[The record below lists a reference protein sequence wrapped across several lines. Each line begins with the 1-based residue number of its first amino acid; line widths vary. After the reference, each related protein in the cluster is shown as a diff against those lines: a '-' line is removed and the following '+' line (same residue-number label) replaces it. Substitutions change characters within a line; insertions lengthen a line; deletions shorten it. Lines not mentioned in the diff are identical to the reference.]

1 MTEAAIEC
9 CRPTEIVPPAEPITA
24 DTPPISEPI
33 KRLESKATGKS
44 PFSRLAATPSAVNA
58 FILHLHRCTRT
69 RGGTDT
75 VLLFTTYSARLIG
88 AILNVL
94 GRTSLRHSAREMMEQ
109 AFHLL
114 PSTTVVVSA
123 ASAPPLAAF
132 ALSIAKRIRACTDML
147 GEWRLM
153 NRLWGIISTY
163 VAARD
168 FVLRLR
174 CQKQDKNREKVPFPD
189 RFNTLVETLQFLLLF
204 GYHISEASYWFSTKC
219 IITLSPETTSKVSLY
234 GARLWS
240 TWVFLELG
248 RLLVERSRR
257 TPTGDV
263 AAEEEWSANWMNSFI
278 GILPW
283 APLSVHWGTQGGL
296 LPEITIAALA
306 TWPASNKMR
315 NLWRQT
321 AESGII
327 C

>member
-1 MTEAAIEC
+1 MTEAAVEY
-9 CRPTEIVPPAEPITA
+9 CRPTEIVPSSEPITA
-24 DTPPISEPI
+24 DTPPASEPI
-33 KRLESKATGKS
+33 KRLEIKATGKS
-44 PFSRLAATPSAVNA
+44 PLSRLAATPSAVNA
-58 FILHLHRCTRT
+58 FILHLHGCTRI

-94 GRTSLRHSAREMMEQ
+94 GRTSLRHSAREMVEQ
-109 AFHLL
+109 AFQLP
-114 PSTTVVVSA
+114 PSTTVVLSA
-123 ASAPPLAAF
+123 ASAPPLAAL
-132 ALSIAKRIRACTDML
+132 ALNIAKRIRACTDML
-147 GEWRLM
+147 GEWRVM

-174 CQKQDKNREKVPFPD
+174 CQKQNKNGEKVLPD
-189 RFNTLVETLQFLLLF
+189 RFSTLVETLQFLLLF
-204 GYHISEASYWFSTKC
+204 GYHISEASYWLSTKC
-219 IITLSPETTSKVSLY
+219 IVILSSEKTSKVSLY

-240 TWVFLELG
+240 TWVFMELG

-263 AAEEEWSANWMNSFI
+263 AAEEEWSTNWMSSFI

-306 TWPASNKMR
+306 TWPASNKMK

-321 AESGII
+321 AESGID